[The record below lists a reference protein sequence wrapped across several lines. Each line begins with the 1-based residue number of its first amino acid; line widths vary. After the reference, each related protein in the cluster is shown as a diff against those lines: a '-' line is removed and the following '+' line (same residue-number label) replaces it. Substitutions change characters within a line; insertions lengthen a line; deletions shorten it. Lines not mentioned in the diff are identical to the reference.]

1 MPIFRATAIWFL
13 ILVLAIA
20 NGAFR
25 ESVLIPALGVPSAPM
40 LSGLVLGSVI
50 FLCAWFLL
58 PRPLPARQAWAI
70 GAWWLGMTLVF
81 EFSFGRLVA
90 GKSWEELLAAYTFE
104 DGNLWPLVLL
114 VTLVSPAIT
123 GKSRNG

>member
-58 PRPLPARQAWAI
+58 PRPLPPRQAWAI

-90 GKSWEELLAAYTFE
+90 GKSWEELLAAYTFK